1 MKKIYF
7 CPEQSQW
14 QPRIERR
21 SHRDWRSK
29 KRWGTFGMR
38 QRVCRAQH
46 EKRLETQ
53 WMLQL
58 WVEPPWNEM
67 QTPPWLHHQQTSKQR
82 LLHLQKGRWLAF
94 TLFAHLIQSIWVLG
108 CVLLSCF
115 VSWFHKAMIV
125 WTDSSCTMATSR
137 ERGLSRE
144 WTKWKIKQS
153 KQIFCLF
160 MLWMAHTSQN
170 MKDYFD
176 NSVFLF
182 RCWKECASSSDCCS
196 YEYSPSV
203 KMCNLNKKCEP
214 EEKKVGDFL
223 FCKKLKK
230 PWVVNK
236 IHVQFTAE

>member
-1 MKKIYF
+1 M
-7 CPEQSQW
+7 CS
-14 QPRIERR
+14 
-21 SHRDWRSK
+21 
-29 KRWGTFGMR
+29 
-38 QRVCRAQH
+38 
-46 EKRLETQ
+46 
-53 WMLQL
+53 LQDL
-58 WVEPPWNEM
+58 LSCANLCTKNEM
-67 QTPPWLHHQQTSKQR
+67 QRGQGGCCSFEWSKSEKRCKLHHDCLTSKPQNKDFFTCR
-82 LLHLQKGRWLAF
+82 KEGDWPCVFFLKKISYSNQLGSWGGGTLQSW
-94 TLFAHLIQSIWVLG
+94 
-108 CVLLSCF
+108 F